1 MGKIMKVMVTCCLED
16 NLHCKTIQNIS
27 STIDEIKI
35 LESARIIIKT
45 IKEQVSPDTK
55 IGFKIP
61 LNAKPKL
68 PCPKVP
74 KIEKLRKKV

>member
-1 MGKIMKVMVTCCLED
+1 MKEHVRPV
-16 NLHCKTIQNIS
+16 
-27 STIDEIKI
+27 
-35 LESARIIIKT
+35 
-45 IKEQVSPDTK
+45 TK